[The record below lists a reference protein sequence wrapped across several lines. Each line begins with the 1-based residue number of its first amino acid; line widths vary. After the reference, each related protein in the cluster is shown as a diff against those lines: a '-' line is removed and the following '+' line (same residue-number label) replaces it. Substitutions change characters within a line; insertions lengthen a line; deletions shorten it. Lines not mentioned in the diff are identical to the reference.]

1 MKYRNF
7 GRLDWQPSALGFG
20 CMRLPTTDNQ
30 PLGANINEELVVRM
44 IRTAIDKGVN
54 YIDTAYPYHQ
64 GNSEIVVGKALQ
76 EGYRERVKL
85 ADKLPVWLVNEQAD
99 FDRLLDEQLNK
110 LSTDHIDF
118 YLLHALTRKRWMDIV
133 LKHDLIKKAEEAVK
147 DGRIHYLGFS
157 FHDSYDV
164 FEEIIKAY
172 DWSFCQIQYN
182 YMDISNQA
190 GIKGLKL
197 AAGRGIGVIV
207 MEPLLGGHLA
217 NPPASVRVA
226 MDQVSDRYT
235 PADLALKW
243 IWNQP
248 EVSLVLS
255 GMSSMEQVDENLRSA
270 EGSAVNSF
278 TTTEKKAI
286 ASLRKNYRAGIAVP
300 CTNCKYCMPCPHG
313 VEIPANF
320 EFFNHAYLYN
330 DLAAAKFRYSI
341 YLTHS
346 QRSDKCIAC
355 KECEDKCPQKIE
367 ISTWM
372 PKVSEM
378 LSA

>member
-147 DGRIHYLGFS
+147 DGRIRYLGFS